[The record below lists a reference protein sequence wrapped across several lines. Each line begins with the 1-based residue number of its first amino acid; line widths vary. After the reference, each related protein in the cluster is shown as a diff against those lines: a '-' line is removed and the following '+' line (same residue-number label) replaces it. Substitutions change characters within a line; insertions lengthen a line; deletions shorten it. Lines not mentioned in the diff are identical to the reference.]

1 MKTFLL
7 TFIPLESVSAG
18 ERLLDRLSWGVWSGS
33 LFLVEYFFSAKI
45 MSRSFDLN
53 VYHNVFLLHVGQF
66 EYNRHGL
73 MIGQVCSQRYRSLLG
88 EWWYLAWCYS
98 HYIVYMQVQRPN
110 VLTYESSSQYSR
122 PNFLSREDNL
132 HNGLWTVFRVRYKL

>member
-7 TFIPLESVSAG
+7 TFIPVESVGAG

-33 LFLVEYFFSAKI
+33 LFLVEDFFSAKI

-73 MIGQVCSQRYRSLLG
+73 MIGQVCS
-88 EWWYLAWCYS
+88 
-98 HYIVYMQVQRPN
+98 
-110 VLTYESSSQYSR
+110 
-122 PNFLSREDNL
+122 
-132 HNGLWTVFRVRYKL
+132 